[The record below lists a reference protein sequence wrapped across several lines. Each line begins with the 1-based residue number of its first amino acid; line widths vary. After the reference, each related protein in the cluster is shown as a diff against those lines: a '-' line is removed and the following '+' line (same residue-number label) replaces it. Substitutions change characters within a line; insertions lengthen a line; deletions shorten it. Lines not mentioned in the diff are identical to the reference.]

1 MNGDGPRGKHQ
12 APDCTEVAVQP
23 DCIEFSSAGCRV
35 VATKIHPYR
44 STNMLLD
51 DKDRDLGP
59 ELSRG
64 QHVPPHAQLRELA
77 PIGEAARERR
87 RPFQVIALT
96 DAVPSAS
103 STVFSM

>member
-1 MNGDGPRGKHQ
+1 
-12 APDCTEVAVQP
+12 
-23 DCIEFSSAGCRV
+23 
-35 VATKIHPYR
+35 
-44 STNMLLD
+44 MLLD

-87 RPFQVIALT
+87 RPFQVITLTDAVPSASSTVRRPFQVIALT

>member
-1 MNGDGPRGKHQ
+1 MGMATRQTSG
-12 APDCTEVAVQP
+12 
-23 DCIEFSSAGCRV
+23 AGLHGGSCAAGLHRIFFHRV

-51 DKDRDLGP
+51 DEDRDLGP
-59 ELSRG
+59 ELGRG